1 MPIKSNCCDSPITAK
16 CMKCEKMC
24 EAVETFSSVWYTA
37 KPKIGFPHYVT
48 KGIIFKKKVPFG
60 WEDRGEIDSRSVP
73 LPKDQWYT
81 TYIFGEPHEIKTEN
95 RYRIHS
101 ECATRLHVG
110 LENGQSFLY
119 CPKCLVKIKP

>member
-1 MPIKSNCCDSPITAK
+1 MPIKSKCCDSPIAAK
-16 CMKCEKMC
+16 CMKCEKVCEVVECQTSMC
-24 EAVETFSSVWYTA
+24 
-37 KPKIGFPHYVT
+37 FPSYKTVGHLWW
-48 KGIIFKKKVPFG
+48 KKRVPNG
-60 WEDRGEIDSRSVP
+60 WEDRGEIDSRSIP

-81 TYIFGEPHEIKTEN
+81 TYIFGEPHEIKTES

>member
-1 MPIKSNCCDSPITAK
+1 
-16 CMKCEKMC
+16 MKCEKMC
-24 EAVETFSSVWYTA
+24 EAVEHQTSTWSAHY
-37 KPKIGFPHYVT
+37 GFPYYITVGHLWW
-48 KGIIFKKKVPFG
+48 KERVPNG

>member
-1 MPIKSNCCDSPITAK
+1 MTIKSKCCGSPIAAK
-16 CMKCEKMC
+16 CMKCEQMC
-24 EAVETFSSVWYTA
+24 EVVEYYTSTWSA
-37 KPKIGFPHYVT
+37 HYGFPYYITVGHLWW
-48 KGIIFKKKVPFG
+48 KKQVPNG

-81 TYIFGEPHEIKTEN
+81 MYIFGEPHEIKTEN

-101 ECATRLHVG
+101 DCAIRLHVG

>member
-1 MPIKSNCCDSPITAK
+1 MPIKSNCCDSLIITK
-16 CMKCEKMC
+16 CMKCEKVC
-24 EAVETFSSVWYTA
+24 EVVECQTNIYFPSYKT
-37 KPKIGFPHYVT
+37 IGHLWW
-48 KGIIFKKKVPFG
+48 KKRVPNG

-81 TYIFGEPHEIKTEN
+81 RYVFGEPYEIRTEG

-101 ECATRLHVG
+101 ECATRLNVG
-110 LENGQSFLY
+110 LEDRQSFLF

>member
-24 EAVETFSSVWYTA
+24 EAVEHQTSTWSAHY
-37 KPKIGFPHYVT
+37 GFPYYITVGHLWW
-48 KGIIFKKKVPFG
+48 KERVPNG

-119 CPKCLVKIKP
+119 CPKCLVKIEP

>member
-1 MPIKSNCCDSPITAK
+1 MPIKSKCCDSPIAAK
-16 CMKCEKMC
+16 CMKCEQTC
-24 EAVETFSSVWYTA
+24 EVVECC
-37 KPKIGFPHYVT
+37 KIKYSAHYGFPFYKTVGHLWW
-48 KGIIFKKKVPFG
+48 KKRVPNG

-81 TYIFGEPHEIKTEN
+81 TYIFGEPHEIKTES

-119 CPKCLVKIKP
+119 CSKCLVKIKP

>member
-1 MPIKSNCCDSPITAK
+1 MLIKSNCCDSPIATK
-16 CMKCEKMC
+16 CMKCEKVCEVVECQTSMC
-24 EAVETFSSVWYTA
+24 
-37 KPKIGFPHYVT
+37 FPSYKTVGHLWW
-48 KGIIFKKKVPFG
+48 KKRVPNG

-81 TYIFGEPHEIKTEN
+81 RYVFGEPYEIRTEG

-101 ECATRLHVG
+101 ECATRLQVG
-110 LENGQSFLY
+110 LEDSKSFLF

>member
-1 MPIKSNCCDSPITAK
+1 MPIKSNCCDSPIAAK

-24 EAVETFSSVWYTA
+24 EVVEHQTSTWSAHY
-37 KPKIGFPHYVT
+37 GFPYYITVGHLWW
-48 KGIIFKKKVPFG
+48 KKRVPNG

-81 TYIFGEPHEIKTEN
+81 TYIFGEPHEIKTES

-119 CPKCLVKIKP
+119 CPKCLVKLKP